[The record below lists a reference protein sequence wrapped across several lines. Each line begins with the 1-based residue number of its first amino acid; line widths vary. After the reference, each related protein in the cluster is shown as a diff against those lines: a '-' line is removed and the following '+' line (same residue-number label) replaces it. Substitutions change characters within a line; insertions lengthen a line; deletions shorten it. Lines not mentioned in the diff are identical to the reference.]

1 MNHPIWESSVFSP
14 KAVRTAKL
22 KIRRKQV
29 QSSFQKHRAET
40 PLTQTSTKTR
50 SFFFE
55 TAKTPNKLDTS
66 PGNTQN
72 LKLKDNLENT
82 DRCLGIIENV
92 SLEKYMQDIAKEEN
106 SKFVVHNFARPRR
119 LVTVKLNSSG
129 RSETNNSIETP
140 IVRLGMT
147 GWKLVRPK
155 INYQGLD
162 LRSKFKYI
170 NKNLEVVSRRIV

>member
-1 MNHPIWESSVFSP
+1 MNSFIWESSALSP
-14 KAVRTAKL
+14 KATRTANF
-22 KIRRKQV
+22 KIQRKKI

-55 TAKTPNKLDTS
+55 TAKTPNRLDLS
-66 PGNTQN
+66 PGNTLN
-72 LKLKDNLENT
+72 MKLKDNLENT
-82 DRCLGIIENV
+82 DRYLGIIEKV
-92 SLEKYMQDIAKEEN
+92 SLEKYMQDIVKEES

-119 LVTVKLNSSG
+119 LVTVKLNNSG
-129 RSETNNSIETP
+129 RSEANSSIETP
-140 IVRLGMT
+140 IIRLGMT

-155 INYQGLD
+155 MKIQGLD

-170 NKNLEVVSRRIV
+170 NKNLEVVSKRII